1 MFWKMIKFFVL
12 LPFALYIAL
21 FIFAGGIVSLLFVG
35 LIFDAAIKYLPY
47 IIGLFF
53 LAFLLFFFI
62 KFFVD
67 KKRARKKYPY

>member
-21 FIFAGGIVSLLFVG
+21 FIFAGGLMSLLFVG
-35 LIFDAAIKYLPY
+35 MILDAAIKYLPY
-47 IIGLFF
+47 ILGLLF
-53 LAFLLFFFI
+53 LALVLFLVI

-67 KKRARKKYPY
+67 KKRTRKKYPY